1 MLENIEVCRSY
12 SNVEFVLL
20 DYDCPD
26 PRTSKYVCQDLNHCI
41 NSGILTYY
49 HFPEGK
55 YFEPS
60 HSRNLA
66 FRLSTG
72 DIICNVDADN
82 FLGHGFARYVASML
96 GGKRIFLQ
104 GPRDGRGLMGR
115 TCVHRE
121 HFEAVGGF
129 DERMHGWGAEDADL
143 GRRLELYGVTKKVIL
158 PEKFC
163 HTILHDDALR
173 TRHQREPEL
182 MRSLQVNRAYLTEN
196 MRLGIIKPNGSD
208 FGRGR
213 VLKNQDTWVEV

>member
-1 MLENIEVCRSY
+1 MYRTVAGALQLAYLKFKPRAGTPKLSFCTCVKDRFDHLRQTLLENIEVCCSY

-104 GPRDGRGLMGR
+104 GPV
-115 TCVHRE
+115 T
-121 HFEAVGGF
+121 
-129 DERMHGWGAEDADL
+129 AE
-143 GRRLELYGVTKKVIL
+143 V
-158 PEKFC
+158 
-163 HTILHDDALR
+163 
-173 TRHQREPEL
+173 
-182 MRSLQVNRAYLTEN
+182 
-196 MRLGIIKPNGSD
+196 
-208 FGRGR
+208 
-213 VLKNQDTWVEV
+213 